1 MNQRRADRPAFFV
14 SEAGLRGAANPLYFP
29 AMQDHQPQDPMI
41 HRLAAFADAVV
52 AIVMTLLALDIRLPV
67 PAGDLGDAELLQ
79 ALIGIAPKY
88 YAYAL
93 SFVVIALNWVFH
105 HRRFRAIVGYDAT
118 LIWINLAFLLFI
130 AIVPFP
136 TSLIAERGSDP
147 QVVTL
152 YASTVAILGILG
164 AGTWAYAHRA
174 GLLSTTIDRSLYIY
188 ILGGNLVAP
197 VVFLLS
203 IPLVYLLQALRL
215 DTSWALWFWVLNWV
229 VGAIWDR
236 AVGSRPA
243 TGSSMP
249 PGRGPV
255 R

>member
-1 MNQRRADRPAFFV
+1 MDEPKAEPGPAGETV
-14 SEAGLRGAANPLYFP
+14 A
-29 AMQDHQPQDPMI
+29 QKQ
-41 HRLAAFADAVV
+41 HRLFSRGRDTGRIEYFSDAVI
-52 AIVMTLLALDIRLPV
+52 AIAMTLLVLDIHLPT
-67 PAGDLGDAELLQ
+67 LGPGESVFHA
-79 ALIGIAPKY
+79 IGRTWEQFF
-88 YAYAL
+88 AYAL